1 MNEELKKRSLSEML
15 ERLRVVDL
23 KQLLADLSLKMR
35 SGVKKAVMV
44 KSIEKWLVENP
55 AELIDHMLTY
65 ELRMYNDI
73 VNHPEKRTRIPF
85 ALKQYPIE
93 DITFTSDGEMIHY
106 LAPELEPKLA
116 PLFAAAI
123 EEREK
128 SGEEAVEN
136 RIVGLLNLR
145 GTVDFLKLIT
155 FINSMESDPDK
166 QDAIFRRFKRF
177 IVSDGE
183 ERLVAVSPFAPF
195 EFNPFNEYQVDSDTE
210 PKEFSDKEIAEASTM
225 PYPRIGGRAY
235 DKLEKK
241 LLSFGQSE
249 SEVRDYILERWL
261 HKQRNTMNPVDG
273 LHDFNFNSYKQ
284 VEELMP
290 ILTEYVNDVPFW
302 KFKGWSSNEI
312 AARMPKP
319 KPGQMPHISI
329 GSNMRAMG
337 IESFEQ
343 LMEMA
348 RNGEEFP
355 TQPFQTSAKVGRN
368 DPCPCGSGKKY
379 KHCCGRNR

>member
-23 KQLLADLSLKMR
+23 KQLLSDLSLKIR
-35 SGVKKAVMV
+35 SGLKKAIMV
-44 KSIEKWLVENP
+44 KSIEKWLIENP
-55 AELIDHMLTY
+55 AELIDHMLTS

-93 DITFTSDGEMIHY
+93 DITFTSDGYMVHY
-106 LAPELEPKLA
+106 LAPELESKLA
-116 PLFAAAI
+116 PLFATAI

-136 RIVGLLNLR
+136 HIIGLLNLR
-145 GTVDFLKLIT
+145 GTMDFLKLIT
-155 FINSMESDPDK
+155 IIDSMESDQDK
-166 QDAIFRRFKRF
+166 QDAIFRRFNRF

-195 EFNPFNEYQVDSDTE
+195 EFNPFNEYQVDPDTN
-210 PKEFSDKEIAEASTM
+210 PKEFSDKEIADASTM
-225 PYPRIGGRAY
+225 PYPRIGDRAY

-290 ILTEYVNDVPFW
+290 ILTEYVNDMPFW

-312 AARMPKP
+312 AARMPNP

-329 GSNMRAMG
+329 GPNMRAMG

-343 LMEMA
+343 KMENA
-348 RNGEEFP
+348 RNGEEYK

-368 DPCPCGSGKKY
+368 APCPCGSGKKY

>member
-1 MNEELKKRSLSEML
+1 MNEEIKKRSLSEML
-15 ERLRVVDL
+15 ERLRVADL
-23 KQLLADLSLKMR
+23 KQLLSDLSLKMK

-44 KSIEKWLVENP
+44 KSIEKWLIEHP
-55 AELIDHMLTY
+55 AELLDHMLTY

-73 VNHPEKRTRIPF
+73 VNHPEKKTEIPF
-85 ALKQYPIE
+85 ALKQYPVE
-93 DITFTSDGEMIHY
+93 DITFTSEGEKIHY
-106 LAPELEPKLA
+106 LAPELEPQLA
-116 PLFAAAI
+116 PLFATTI

-136 RIVGLLNLR
+136 HIIGLLNLR
-145 GTVDFLKLIT
+145 GTVDFMKFIT
-155 FINSMESDPDK
+155 IIDSKMPDSNK
-166 QDAIFRRFKRF
+166 QNAIFRRLKRF
-177 IVSDGE
+177 LISDGE
-183 ERLVAVSPFAPF
+183 ERLVAVSPFAPL
-195 EFNPFNEYQVDSDTE
+195 EFNPFDEYQVDTE
-210 PKEFSDKEIAEASTM
+210 TKEFSDKEIADASAM
-225 PYPRIGGRAY
+225 PYPRIGGKAH

-273 LHDFNFNSYKQ
+273 LQDFSFSSYKQ

-302 KFKGWSSNEI
+302 KFKGWSSEEI
-312 AARMPKP
+312 AAKMPKP
-319 KPGQMPHISI
+319 KFGQMPHISI
-329 GSNMRAMG
+329 GPNMRAMG

-343 LMEMA
+343 VMEMA
-348 RNGEEFP
+348 RNGEELP
-355 TQPFQTSAKVGRN
+355 THPFQASAKVGRN

>member
-1 MNEELKKRSLSEML
+1 MNEEIKKRSLSEML
-15 ERLRVVDL
+15 ESLRIVDL
-23 KQLLADLSLKMR
+23 KQLLSDLSLKMK

-73 VNHPEKRTRIPF
+73 VNHPGNRTRIPF

-93 DITFTSDGEMIHY
+93 DITFTSDGSMIHY
-106 LAPELEPKLA
+106 LTPELEPKLA
-116 PLFAAAI
+116 PIFATAI
-123 EEREK
+123 EERVK

-136 RIVGLLNLR
+136 HIIGLLNLR
-145 GTVDFLKLIT
+145 GTLDFLKLIT
-155 FINSMESDPDK
+155 VIDSKMPNPDK

-183 ERLVAVSPFAPF
+183 ERIVAVSPFASI
-195 EFNPFNEYQVDSDTE
+195 EFNPYDEYQVDPETG
-210 PKEFSDKEIAEASTM
+210 PKEFSDKETADRSTM

-273 LHDFNFNSYKQ
+273 LHDFSFSSYKQ

-302 KFKGWSSNEI
+302 KFKGWSSKEI

-329 GSNMRAMG
+329 GPNMRAMG

-343 LMEMA
+343 VMEMA

-355 TQPFQTSAKVGRN
+355 ARPFQASAKVGRN

-379 KHCCGRNR
+379 KHCCGQNR

>member
-1 MNEELKKRSLSEML
+1 MNEELKKRSLSERL

-136 RIVGLLNLR
+136 HIIGLLNLR

-155 FINSMESDPDK
+155 FI
-166 QDAIFRRFKRF
+166 
-177 IVSDGE
+177 
-183 ERLVAVSPFAPF
+183 
-195 EFNPFNEYQVDSDTE
+195 
-210 PKEFSDKEIAEASTM
+210 
-225 PYPRIGGRAY
+225 
-235 DKLEKK
+235 
-241 LLSFGQSE
+241 LSL
-249 SEVRDYILERWL
+249 I
-261 HKQRNTMNPVDG
+261 
-273 LHDFNFNSYKQ
+273 
-284 VEELMP
+284 
-290 ILTEYVNDVPFW
+290 
-302 KFKGWSSNEI
+302 
-312 AARMPKP
+312 
-319 KPGQMPHISI
+319 HI
-329 GSNMRAMG
+329 
-337 IESFEQ
+337 
-343 LMEMA
+343 
-348 RNGEEFP
+348 
-355 TQPFQTSAKVGRN
+355 
-368 DPCPCGSGKKY
+368 
-379 KHCCGRNR
+379 

>member
-1 MNEELKKRSLSEML
+1 MNDEVKKRGLSDML
-15 ERLRVVDL
+15 ERLRVADL

-73 VNHPEKRTRIPF
+73 VNHSEKRTRIPF
-85 ALKQYPIE
+85 ALKQYPLE
-93 DITFTSDGEMIHY
+93 DITFTSDGSMINY

-116 PLFAAAI
+116 PLFAATIA
-123 EEREK
+123 EREK
-128 SGEEAVEN
+128 SGEETVEN
-136 RIVGLLNLR
+136 HVIGLLNLR
-145 GTVDFLKLIT
+145 GTMDFLKLIT
-155 FINSMESDPDK
+155 IIDSMESDPDK

-183 ERLVAVSPFAPF
+183 ERFVAVSPFAPF
-195 EFNPFNEYQVDSDTE
+195 EFNPYDEYQVDPDTE
-210 PKEFSDKEIAEASTM
+210 PKEFSDKEIADASNM

-235 DKLEKK
+235 DKLEKG

-273 LHDFNFNSYKQ
+273 LQDLSFDSYKQ

-302 KFKGWSSNEI
+302 KFKGWSSKEI

-319 KPGQMPHISI
+319 KPGQMPRITI
-329 GSNMRAMG
+329 GPNMRAMG

-343 LMEMA
+343 VMEMA

-355 TQPFQTSAKVGRN
+355 ARPFQTSAKVGRN